1 MRFLILRLQNFR
13 NIEFAE
19 LSLGDSRSFLLGA
32 NGVGK
37 SNLLEAL
44 GLATALRSFRTQTLA
59 ALPRKGFKEYKL
71 AYELEHDEQGPTTLE
86 IHSSSKGRSV
96 WIDGEKVTRLVEFI
110 GRFPT
115 VTLCSSD
122 LMLLRGSPA
131 ERRRFM
137 DLTLSVVNR
146 AYYTALRDFHR
157 GIAERNR
164 LLKHGGSSAELSA
177 FEAEIAPHASL
188 IASYRAEGMA
198 TLREVLCR
206 VYDVIAEADE
216 GPELSFQANVDC
228 LDVEAYRRL
237 LHDSRK
243 RDQMIGATQ
252 RGPHRDDFHLSL
264 HVGGAREYASD
275 GQQRGLCVAL
285 RIAQA
290 TFYREQ
296 LGLAPVLLADD
307 VLGELD
313 PIRRQG
319 FWRACPA
326 DIQVVAT
333 GTELPADPERW
344 SIHTVAS
351 GQFTESPVPSF
362 RDTDSCL

>member
-1 MRFLILRLQNFR
+1 MRFLNLRLQNFR

-19 LSLGDSRSFLLGA
+19 LPLDRTRTFLLGA
-32 NGVGK
+32 NGQGK

-59 ALPRKGFKEYKL
+59 ALPRKGFKEYTL
-71 AYELEHDEQGPTTLE
+71 AYELEHEVQGATRLE
-86 IHSSSKGRSV
+86 IHSGAGGRSV
-96 WIDGEKVTRLVEFI
+96 LIDGEKVTRLVEFI

-122 LMLLRGSPA
+122 LMLLRGSPS

-146 AYYTALRDFHR
+146 SYYTALRDFHR
-157 GIAERNR
+157 GVAERNR
-164 LLKHGGSSAELSA
+164 LLKKGGSPAELSA
-177 FEAEIAPHASL
+177 FEAEIAPLASL
-188 IASYRAEGMA
+188 IATYREEGMSM
-198 TLREVLCR
+198 LREVLCR
-206 VYDVIAEADE
+206 VYDQIAEADE
-216 GPELSFQANVDC
+216 GPELSFRPNVDC
-228 LDVEAYRRL
+228 RDVEAYRRL
-237 LHDSRK
+237 LHDSRR

-290 TFYREQ
+290 CFYREH
-296 LGLAPVLLADD
+296 LRVAPVLLADD

-313 PIRRQG
+313 PIRRKG
-319 FWRACPA
+319 FWRACPEG
-326 DIQVVAT
+326 IQVIAT
-333 GTELPADPERW
+333 GTELPSDPAAW
-344 SIHTVAS
+344 SIYSVESGGVAPL
-351 GQFTESPVPSF
+351 EA
-362 RDTDSCL
+362 

>member
-1 MRFLILRLQNFR
+1 MRFLNLRLQNFR

-19 LSLGDSRSFLLGA
+19 LPLGHSRNFLLGA
-32 NGVGK
+32 NGQGK

-44 GLATALRSFRTQTLA
+44 GLSTALRSFRTQTLA
-59 ALPRKGFKEYKL
+59 ALPRKGFKEYTL
-71 AYELEHDEQGPTTLE
+71 AYELEHDEQGATRLE
-86 IHSSSKGRSV
+86 IHSGLGGRSV
-96 WIDGEKVTRLVEFI
+96 LIDGEKVTRLVEFI

-115 VTLCSSD
+115 VILCSSD
-122 LMLLRGSPA
+122 LMLLRGSPS

-146 AYYTALRDFHR
+146 GYYTALRDFHR

-164 LLKHGGSSAELSA
+164 LLKNGGSSAELSA

-188 IASYRAEGMA
+188 IASYREEGMA
-198 TLREVLCR
+198 TLRTVLCR
-206 VYDVIAEADE
+206 IYDQIAEADE
-216 GPELSFQANVDC
+216 GPELSFRPNVDC
-228 LDVEAYRRL
+228 RDVEAYRRL
-237 LHDSRK
+237 LRDSRK
-243 RDQMIGATQ
+243 RDQIIGATQ
-252 RGPHRDDFHLSL
+252 RGPHRDDFNLSL

-290 TFYREQ
+290 SFYRQQ
-296 LGLAPVLLADD
+296 LGLVPVLLADD

-313 PIRRQG
+313 PIRRKG
-319 FWRACPA
+319 FWRACPE

-333 GTELPADPERW
+333 GTELPSDPERW
-344 SIHTVAS
+344 SIHSVSA
-351 GQFTESPVPSF
+351 GQATPVP
-362 RDTDSCL
+362 RAEAT

>member
-1 MRFLILRLQNFR
+1 MRFQNLRLQNFR
-13 NIEFAE
+13 NIEFTE
-19 LSLGDSRSFLLGA
+19 LSLAHDRSFLLGA
-32 NGVGK
+32 NGQGK

-59 ALPRKGFKEYKL
+59 ALPRKGGKEYTL
-71 AYELEHDEQGPTTLE
+71 AYQVEHDEQGDTSLE
-86 IHSSSKGRSV
+86 IHSGSGGRTV
-96 WIDGEKVTRLVEFI
+96 KIDGEKVTRLVEFI

-122 LMLLRGSPA
+122 LMLLRGSPS

-157 GIAERNR
+157 GVAERNR
-164 LLKHGGSSAELSA
+164 LLKNGSSPAELSA
-177 FEAEIAPHASL
+177 FEAEIAPHASY
-188 IASYRAEGMA
+188 IASYREEGMA
-198 TLREVLCR
+198 MLREVLCR
-206 VYDVIAEADE
+206 VYDQIAEADE
-216 GPELSFQANVDC
+216 GPELSFRPNVDC
-228 LDVEAYRRL
+228 RDVEAYRRL
-237 LHDSRK
+237 LCESRS

-252 RGPHRDDFHLSL
+252 RGPHRDDFNLSL

-290 TFYREQ
+290 CFYRER
-296 LGLAPVLLADD
+296 LGIVPVLLADD

-313 PIRRQG
+313 PVRRKG
-319 FWRACPA
+319 FWRACPPE
-326 DIQVVAT
+326 IQVVAT
-333 GTELPADPERW
+333 GTELPADPENWAVQNIEAGRV
-344 SIHTVAS
+344 SAARC
-351 GQFTESPVPSF
+351 G
-362 RDTDSCL
+362 